1 MGKIGINSCL
11 LKPNNGNRVIGKGL
25 YLDFSILDHSC
36 APNAVWYS
44 KGKELVVRT
53 IENVDD
59 FSQLRI
65 SYLPNLFEKT
75 ESRREKLMQDY
86 FFLCQCSRC
95 QDQSSDL
102 MKSSLN
108 CSKCKQGIGVISTM
122 DCTLYNDCRHLAAK
136 SSTKPDIFWS

>member
-75 ESRREKLMQDY
+75 ESRRQKLMQDY

-108 CSKCKQGIGVISTM
+108 C
-122 DCTLYNDCRHLAAK
+122 
-136 SSTKPDIFWS
+136 